1 MDFDVV
7 LNIGQKGNI
16 FMMHQYK
23 PELGIYLAEQALKMK
38 YSDTREKQ
46 QQRTELKNFCEL
58 NSENHNMFVQYLRLQ
73 KIEINHIIIDTV
85 LQSLPEEKRLF
96 IEYKYKNNETFMKIS
111 MKLSVST
118 AQLNI
123 WNKSVMEEIQDFM
136 FYRITKHDA
145 FCRKKIINMIEI
157 MSKIILPFEENNLKQ
172 FVDTHWLK
180 AVIYWREQYWKLL
193 NVINDYLVQKNES
206 VHNMVIATKLEHPN
220 DSVTELADL
229 CYVSPSIVSRHVTK
243 FIHEVKPYLN
253 E

>member
-96 IEYKYKNNETFMKIS
+96 IEYKYIFFII
-111 MKLSVST
+111 KL
-118 AQLNI
+118 
-123 WNKSVMEEIQDFM
+123 
-136 FYRITKHDA
+136 Y
-145 FCRKKIINMIEI
+145 
-157 MSKIILPFEENNLKQ
+157 
-172 FVDTHWLK
+172 
-180 AVIYWREQYWKLL
+180 
-193 NVINDYLVQKNES
+193 
-206 VHNMVIATKLEHPN
+206 
-220 DSVTELADL
+220 
-229 CYVSPSIVSRHVTK
+229 
-243 FIHEVKPYLN
+243 
-253 E
+253 